1 MAANGAA
8 DVVPRGGL
16 ARLTPVL
23 LTKEGNVLRNF
34 MMLLL
39 VALGMAGAVHARN
52 EGVTDTEIHLG
63 ASVVLSGPLG
73 PQTVQYT
80 EGTRLLFESVNAKGG
95 VHGRQIRYTTLD
107 DGFDAQKAVANT
119 RQLLEADKVFMIYHS
134 TGTAQTAAI
143 LPLIN
148 EHRTLLFGPVT
159 GASALRET
167 FNPLLF
173 HVRAGYES
181 EAQKIVSQ
189 LQRQGITRVAV
200 LYLDD
205 GLGKALVA
213 ELRKASQALQL
224 PFMAEFKL
232 DPQKPDFAAAAA
244 ATEKAQPQAVIMATG
259 GASFTNYIKEVQAT
273 SARPAYYGFSV
284 MSLDVINRELK
295 EKARG
300 IILAQIMPSLRNT
313 TIPVVADYLNLLRA
327 KSSGA
332 QPSAAQFDGFVHARL
347 LVEGLRRAGRNL
359 TTESFIKAMED
370 AGEISFG
377 RFNVKYSPKSRNG
390 STYVELA
397 IVDAGGSLRY

>member
-1 MAANGAA
+1 ML
-8 DVVPRGGL
+8 PRHGL
-16 ARLTPVL
+16 QN
-23 LTKEGNVLRNF
+23 KEGNVLRNF
-34 MMLLL
+34 MMTLLL
-39 VALGMAGAVHARN
+39 GLAFAGAAHARN

-80 EGTRLLFESVNAKGG
+80 EGSRLLFESVNAKGG

-119 RQLLEADKVFMIYHS
+119 RQLLESDKVFMIYHS

-167 FNPLLF
+167 FNPLVF
-173 HVRAGYES
+173 HVRAGYAS
-181 EAQKIVSQ
+181 EAEKIVSQ

-213 ELRKASQALQL
+213 ELRKASA
-224 PFMAEFKL
+224 
-232 DPQKPDFAAAAA
+232 DFAAAAA
-244 ATEKAQPQAVIMATG
+244 ATDKAQPQAVIVATG

-327 KSSGA
+327 KSPGA

-347 LVEGLRRAGRNL
+347 LVEGLRRTGRNL

-397 IVDAGGSLRY
+397 IVDAEGSLRY

>member
-1 MAANGAA
+1 ML
-8 DVVPRGGL
+8 PRHGL
-16 ARLTPVL
+16 QN
-23 LTKEGNVLRNF
+23 KEGNVLRNF
-34 MMLLL
+34 MMTLLL
-39 VALGMAGAVHARN
+39 GLAFAAAAHARN

-80 EGTRLLFESVNAKGG
+80 EGSRLLFESVNAKGG

-143 LPLIN
+143 LPLVN

-167 FNPLLF
+167 FNPLVF
-173 HVRAGYES
+173 HVRAGYAS
-181 EAQKIVSQ
+181 EAEKIVSQ

-213 ELRKASQALQL
+213 ELRKASAALQL
-224 PFMAEFKL
+224 PFMAEFKV

-244 ATEKAQPQAVIMATG
+244 ATDKAQPQAVIVATG

-327 KSSGA
+327 KSPGA

-347 LVEGLRRAGRNL
+347 LVEGLRRTGRNL

-397 IVDAGGSLRY
+397 IVDAEGSLRY